1 MDRRTFLRGLGLAVG
16 SGLIA
21 RCIPAQP
28 SGPPSAP
35 PGDAIVIGAG
45 ASGLAAARR
54 LASVGQRV
62 VVLEARD
69 RIGGRAWTSE
79 ELGPPIDLGASWI
92 HGTTDNPIT
101 QLARD
106 AGLQFIPTNFDSF
119 GTHDVDGRLL
129 REIEEE
135 PIYQHWLD
143 LSAALDRMSR
153 GPAADQSVAAAFEAA
168 QRAPGWSSLDG
179 IDPELVE
186 RYLAWSASLELGEDR
201 AADLTEL
208 SLRTYQ
214 DGVEFGGP
222 WVMLDGGYHAVF
234 APIADALD
242 IRFGERVTAIVADG
256 SGVTVTTDGGMH
268 RADRVVVTVSLG
280 VLKAGDISF
289 TPPLPEATQA
299 AIGRLGMGD
308 FLKAVMRFPTPV
320 WPGGQDWLG
329 RLGETVFGE
338 FVDLRAVTGEQIAVG
353 FAAGSQA
360 RRLETLG
367 DDAILGEAH
376 AALGAALGRNDLP
389 EPEAGLVT
397 RWAQDPFAR
406 GSYSFLAVGS
416 TPDDR
421 DALAVPPGQR
431 LILAGEATSRAHP
444 STVAGAWLS
453 GEAAADR
460 LLSGA

>member
-1 MDRRTFLRGLGLAVG
+1 M
-16 SGLIA
+16 
-21 RCIPAQP
+21 PAQV
-28 SGPPSAP
+28 SDPPKARA
-35 PGDAIVIGAG
+35 GDSIVIGAG

-54 LASVGQRV
+54 LASAGQRV
-62 VVLEARD
+62 TILEARD
-69 RIGGRAWTSE
+69 RIGGRTWTSD

-106 AGLQFIPTNFDSF
+106 AGLRFIPTNFDAF
-119 GTHDVDGRLL
+119 GTHDLDGRLL
-129 REIEEE
+129 RPIEEE

-153 GPAADQSVAAAFEAA
+153 GSDADQSVAAAIEAV
-168 QRAPGWSSLDG
+168 QRAPGWSSPAG
-179 IDPELVE
+179 IDRALVE
-186 RYLAWSASLELGEDR
+186 RYLAWSASVELGEDR

-208 SLRTYQ
+208 SLRTYL
-214 DGVEFGGP
+214 DGEEFGGP

-242 IRFGERVTAIVADG
+242 IRLGERVTAIATDA
-256 SGVTVTTDGGMH
+256 SGVTVTTDGGTH
-268 RADRVVVTVSLG
+268 RADRVVVTVPLG
-280 VLKAGDISF
+280 VLKSGDISF
-289 TPPLPEATQA
+289 TPPLPAATQA

-308 FLKAVMRFPTPV
+308 FLKAVMRFTSPV

-338 FVDLRAVTGEQIAVG
+338 FVDLRAVTGEEIAVG

-360 RRLETLG
+360 RRLEALD
-367 DDAILGEAH
+367 DDAIIGEAH
-376 AALGAALGRNDLP
+376 AALGAALGKADLP
-389 EPEAGLVT
+389 EPETGLVT
-397 RWAQDPFAR
+397 RWGQDPFAR

-421 DALAVPPGQR
+421 DALAAPLGPR
-431 LILAGEATSRAHP
+431 LILAGEAASRLHP

-453 GEAAADR
+453 GEVAVDR
-460 LLSGA
+460 LLAQDGA

>member
-1 MDRRTFLRGLGLAVG
+1 M
-16 SGLIA
+16 S
-21 RCIPAQP
+21 AQR
-28 SGPPSAP
+28 SDPPSAA
-35 PGDAIVIGAG
+35 PGHAIVIGAG
-45 ASGLAAARR
+45 AAGLAAARR
-54 LASVGQRV
+54 LVSAGQRV
-62 VVLEARD
+62 TLLEARD
-69 RIGGRAWTSE
+69 RIGGRTWTSE

-106 AGLQFIPTNFDSF
+106 AGLQFVPTNFDAF
-119 GTHDVDGRLL
+119 GTHDIDGRLL
-129 REIEEE
+129 GPSEEE

-143 LSAALDRMSR
+143 LSAALDRMSQ
-153 GPAADQSVAAAFEAA
+153 GADADQSVAAALAAA
-168 QRAPGWSSLDG
+168 QRAPGWSSPAG
-179 IDPELVE
+179 IDPALVE
-186 RYLAWSASLELGEDR
+186 RYLAWSAALELGEDR

-214 DGVEFGGP
+214 DGEEFGGP
-222 WVMLDGGYHAVF
+222 WVMLDGGYGAVF

-242 IRFGERVTAIVADG
+242 IRLGERVTAITADATGVA
-256 SGVTVTTDGGMH
+256 VTTDAGTH
-268 RADRVVVTVSLG
+268 RADRVVVTVPLG

-289 TPPLPEATQA
+289 TPPLPDATQA
-299 AIGRLGMGD
+299 AVERLGMGD

-329 RLGETVFGE
+329 RLSETVFGE

-360 RRLETLG
+360 RRLEALD
-367 DDAILGEAH
+367 DDAIIGEAH
-376 AALGAALGRNDLP
+376 AALGAALGRTDLP
-389 EPEAGLVT
+389 EPDAGLVT

-421 DALAVPPGQR
+421 DALAAPLGPR